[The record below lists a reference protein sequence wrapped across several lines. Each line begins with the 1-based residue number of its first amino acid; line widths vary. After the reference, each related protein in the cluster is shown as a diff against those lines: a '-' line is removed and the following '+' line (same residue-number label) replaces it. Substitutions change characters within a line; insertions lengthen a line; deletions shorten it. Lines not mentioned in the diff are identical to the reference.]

1 MNYQVGDSVTVVRRW
16 SFLPFW
22 PFRRFGMP
30 RPRFS
35 YGRAKGSGTIVE
47 VIEPSQERGVTNAGG
62 YKVVLTSCGPLP
74 RRTGSGNSCRFSTGS
89 GLASPLRPSRSVDS
103 DGPTRR
109 LFEEPAARCSTQL
122 SAAVPGVERQPCL
135 SELPEVVN
143 LGH

>member
-30 RPRFS
+30 RPGFS

-62 YKVVLTSCGPLP
+62 YKVVLKN
-74 RRTGSGNSCRFSTGS
+74 GSVRYYSE
-89 GLASPLRPSRSVDS
+89 AELRPASRKN
-103 DGPTRR
+103 T
-109 LFEEPAARCSTQL
+109 
-122 SAAVPGVERQPCL
+122 
-135 SELPEVVN
+135 
-143 LGH
+143 